1 MNGINEKGLLKDNRV
16 ETKIFPGVTTDTILR
31 KVEELVNRKPDT
43 LIVHAGTNDW
53 TKGKIV
59 LTHFFEKKLNQ

>member
-1 MNGINEKGLLKDNRV
+1 MLKY
-16 ETKIFPGVTTDTILR
+16 KIFTVELQTILR
-31 KVEELVNRKPDT
+31 KVEELAKSKPDT